1 MLASIL
7 QCHDDASAVQVVGE
21 KLVWIAP
28 PDVFSPEDAVDGNT
42 CTLNVFDEDT
52 KEPHSTSRAHQMAMK
67 AVLGPGDI
75 LILPPGWWHAMRS
88 LSRVSF
94 HCLLYTDMHLLTHT
108 LKSFSVSMW
117 Y

>member
-1 MLASIL
+1 VLASIS
-7 QCHDDASAVQVVGE
+7 QRHDDALAVQVVGQ
-21 KLVWIAP
+21 KLVWLAP

-42 CTLNVFDEDT
+42 STLDIFDESI
-52 KEPHSTSRAHQMAMK
+52 KGSQRAGRAHQMGMK

-94 HCLLYTDMHLLTHT
+94 HCLLHTDVHLLTHT
-108 LKSFSVSMW
+108 LKSFSVSLW